1 MAASGAEALKAAA
14 FDLSPE
20 PALVVDRD
28 GGLVAVNEAA
38 EALFGHGLSLLARG
52 RFRAALPPGSVLV
65 SLLDRAIFEG
75 ALVREHGVEVNLFGQ
90 PPFEADGAAAP
101 LGDGAVLL
109 TLHVKGALGV
119 DRAADA
125 AGLRSVVGLGKMLA
139 HEIKNPLAGIRG
151 AAQLLKTGASAV
163 DQPLAQLIVDE
174 TDRIRRLVDRME
186 AFSDEVPTP
195 REARQYPPGAG
206 SRPRPGRQ
214 WRRRWFGPAETYDP
228 SLPLVWGD
236 EDHLIQIF
244 LNLVK
249 NAAEAAHMR
258 GDGRARSRCIPP
270 GARASGCAAPTARP
284 PAARRSRSR
293 QDNGPGVPQSLRDH
307 LFQPFVTTKANGTGL
322 GLALVTKLVTAHGGL
337 IDFESEPGRTVFRVL
352 LPVAPERGPVWRRV
366 SMNAASKKILIADDD
381 SSMRLVLSQA
391 FTRLGYQVRA
401 TGNATTCSSGSWT
414 ARAIWSSPM

>member
-1 MAASGAEALKAAA
+1 
-14 FDLSPE
+14 
-20 PALVVDRD
+20 VVDRE
-28 GGLVAVNEAA
+28 GALVAVNEAA

-65 SLLDRAIFEG
+65 SMLDRAMFEG

-101 LGDGAVLL
+101 LGDGSVLL
-109 TLHVKGALGV
+109 TLHVKGVLGV
-119 DRAADA
+119 ERAADA
-125 AGLRSVVGLGKMLA
+125 AGLRSVVGLGRMLA

-195 REARQYPPGAG
+195 REPVNIHQVLDRVRALVANGVADGLALRKALR
-206 SRPRPGRQ
+206 SV
-214 WRRRWFGPAETYDP
+214 AAA
-228 SLPLVWGD
+228 VWGD
-236 EDHLIQIF
+236 EDHLIQVF

-258 GDGRARSRCIPP
+258 GDGRGMISIHTAWRP
-270 GARASGCAAPTARP
+270 ASGCAAPTARP
-284 PAARRSRSR
+284 RQRRADRD
-293 QDNGPGVPQSLRDH
+293 QGEDNGPGVPASLRDH

-352 LPVAPERGPVWRRV
+352 LPMATGKLAPDHWRRP
-366 SMNAASKKILIADDD
+366 A
-381 SSMRLVLSQA
+381 
-391 FTRLGYQVRA
+391 
-401 TGNATTCSSGSWT
+401 
-414 ARAIWSSPM
+414 